1 MWRALAFAASLSAA
15 AVFADQ
21 TTVTSAPRGERRF
34 RMVSYNIRHG
44 AGMDGVVDFR
54 NAAWVVMRERP
65 RFVGLQEVERKSR
78 RVSGVDG
85 CAVLAKTSGMHVTFA
100 KAINYAGG
108 EYGNAVLSEDAPL
121 SVKRIP
127 LPGAEPRVLLLC
139 EFADCWFGTTHLEV
153 GSEEERLASISLVKE
168 AVGECG
174 KTKPVF
180 LSGDWN
186 SAPDSPVL
194 KGIKGFAAVLS
205 TENAATFHGGR
216 TNDVERD
223 NHDRCIDYIAVDTA
237 HRGDYRLRGRRV
249 IQDRRN
255 SDHMPIVVE
264 VEPSAG
270 AEKGERDFTLA
281 SFNVRCPGDKGDR
294 TWYRRMPRVA
304 QIVRDHDFDV
314 FGVQE
319 AVIGETMIL
328 EEELPGF
335 DTVGCGRNK
344 DGGGEAMHIFFR
356 RNRFKCLETGTF
368 WLSETPDVPGSKY
381 AGAGCPRT
389 CTWALL
395 RDRVTGKTFRY
406 FNTHLDHISSQ
417 ARWDGMQVLLTRGVR
432 PAKAR
437 GETVVLTGD
446 LNETLD
452 KEDTPEAVF
461 ALQGE
466 QLAECAKTNPIALVS
481 TELKDAYAL
490 SKTPHVGTF
499 KTFNGY
505 KETPRCR
512 IDYIFV
518 TPDIEVLTHA
528 TLNDRPDGKFA
539 SDHYPVASTI
549 RLK

>member
-1 MWRALAFAASLSAA
+1 
-15 AVFADQ
+15 
-21 TTVTSAPRGERRF
+21 
-34 RMVSYNIRHG
+34 MVSYNIHHG

-100 KAINYAGG
+100 KAIDYAGG
-108 EYGNAVLSEDAPL
+108 EYGNAVLSEEPPL
-121 SVKRIP
+121 DVRRIP

-139 EFADCWFGTTHLEV
+139 EFGDCWFGTTHLEV
-153 GSEEERLASISLVKE
+153 GSEEERLAALSIIRE
-168 AVGECG
+168 AVGEYG
-174 KTKPVF
+174 RAKPVF

-186 SAPDSPVL
+186 SAPDSSVL
-194 KGIKGFAAVLS
+194 RGIRGFATVLS
-205 TENAATFHGGR
+205 TEDAATFHGGLS
-216 TNDVERD
+216 NDVERA
-223 NHDRCIDYIAVDTA
+223 NHDRCIDYIAVDAA
-237 HRGDYRLRGRRV
+237 HRGDYLLRGRRV
-249 IQDRRN
+249 VPDRRN

-270 AEKGERDFTLA
+270 AEKGEREFALA
-281 SFNVRCPGDKGDR
+281 SFNVRCPGDKGELA
-294 TWYRRMPRVA
+294 WYRRMPRVA
-304 QIVRDHDFDV
+304 QIARDHDFDV

-319 AVIGETMIL
+319 AVLGETMIL
-328 EEELPGF
+328 EEELPTF

-344 DGGGEAMHIFFR
+344 DRGGEAMHIFYK
-356 RNRFKCLETGTF
+356 RNRFACLEHGTF
-368 WLSETPDVPGSKY
+368 WLSETPDEPGSKY

-395 RDRVTGKTFRY
+395 KDRVTGRTFRY

-452 KEDTPEAVF
+452 AADSPEAILE
-461 ALQGE
+461 LQGPK
-466 QLAECAKTNPIALVS
+466 LAACAEKNPIALVS
-481 TELKDAYAL
+481 MELKDAYAL
-490 SKTPHVGTF
+490 SETPHAGTF
-499 KTFNGY
+499 KTFHGY
-505 KETPRCR
+505 KGEPRCR
-512 IDYIFV
+512 IDYVFV
-518 TPDIEVLTHA
+518 TPDVKVRTHA
-528 TLNDRPDGKFA
+528 TLNDKPDGQFA
-539 SDHYPVASTI
+539 SDHYPVMATL
-549 RLK
+549 RLE